1 MNSEE
6 IEKLK
11 KAGEIAQMIIPY
23 AKGFIKKDMLLL
35 EIAEKI
41 EKKIEELGGKPAF
54 PVNTSINHVAAHYT
68 PSIDDKST
76 AKGLLKIDFGV
87 HIDGYISDNAFSL
100 NLEHNE
106 NNNRLIHAAEEALK
120 NVLNEIN
127 SKMSFSQAG
136 EIIQKSIMKHGF
148 APIRNL
154 SGHGIAPYIIHAG
167 KTVPNYDN
175 KNDNVLGEGYYAI
188 EPFATNGNG
197 SVHEGGESGIYALI
211 KKKPVR
217 DELARKIIQFIEHN
231 YKTLPFCSRWIV
243 KEFSSRALFSLRI
256 LEQNGIIKHY
266 PQLVEDGGGIVSQAE
281 RTLYIS
287 KDEVILC

>member
-1 MNSEE
+1 MDKDE

-11 KAGEIAQMIIPY
+11 EAGEIAQKIAVY

-35 EIAEKI
+35 EIAERI

-54 PVNTSINHVAAHYT
+54 PVNTSINRIAAHYT

-87 HIDGYISDNAFSL
+87 HINGYISDNAFSL
-100 NLEHNE
+100 DLENSE
-106 NNNRLIHAAEEALK
+106 TNRKLINAAEEALA
-120 NVLNEIN
+120 NILNKIN
-127 SKMSFSQAG
+127 SEMSFSQAG

-148 APIRNL
+148 TPVRNL

-175 KNDNVLGEGYYAI
+175 KNDNVLGEGHYAI
-188 EPFATNGNG
+188 EPFATTGRG
-197 SVHEGGESGIYALI
+197 SVHEGGESGIYSLME
-211 KKKPVR
+211 KKPVR
-217 DELARKIIQFIEHN
+217 DLLARKIIEFIENN

-243 KEFSSRALFSLRI
+243 KEFTNRALFSLRI
-256 LEQNGIIKHY
+256 LEQNGVIKHY
-266 PQLVEDGGGIVSQAE
+266 PQLVEDGKGIVSQAE
-281 RTLYIS
+281 RTVFIT
-287 KDEVILC
+287 KDDVILC

>member
-1 MNSEE
+1 MDKEE

-11 KAGEIAQMIIPY
+11 KAGEIAQQVISY
-23 AKGFIKKDMLLL
+23 AKVFIKKDMLLL
-35 EIAEKI
+35 EIAERI

-76 AKGLLKIDFGV
+76 THGLLKIDFGV

-100 NLEHNE
+100 DLEDSDKNK
-106 NNNRLIHAAEEALK
+106 RLINAAEEALN
-120 NVLNEIN
+120 NVLKEIN
-127 SKMSFSQAG
+127 SEMSFSDAG
-136 EIIQKSIMKHGF
+136 GIIQRSIMNYGF

-167 KTVPNYDN
+167 KTIPNYDN
-175 KNDNVLGEGYYAI
+175 KNNNILGEGHYAI
-188 EPFATNGNG
+188 EPFATDGRG
-197 SVHEGGESGIYALI
+197 SVHEGGESGIYSLA

-217 DELARKIIQFIEHN
+217 DELARKIIDFIETQ

-243 KEFSSRALFSLRI
+243 KEFTNRALFSLRI
-256 LEQNGIIKHY
+256 LEQNGVIKHY
-266 PQLVEDGGGIVSQAE
+266 PQLIEDAGGIVSQAE
-281 RTLYIS
+281 RTVFI
-287 KDEVILC
+287 KKGQVILC